1 VRRLEIG
8 EQEIRSLALTLRKV
22 DFFSDLSVSDLDA
35 ILKCIQFYEF
45 PSGSMIF
52 KKGDPGDALYVIH
65 DGQIEIFIKKL
76 FSGKKSIDTLK
87 QGQFFGEMALLQ
99 NKPRSASAAAM
110 SPAKLFVLLKSD
122 FLHVLRNNASFAA
135 EMRRI
140 SEQRKFHTK
149 RIT

>member
-1 VRRLEIG
+1 MG

-22 DFFSDLSVSDLDA
+22 DFFSDLSIADLDA

-45 PSGSMIF
+45 PPGSMIF

-65 DGQIEIFIKKL
+65 EGQIEIFIKKL
-76 FSGKKSIDTLK
+76 FSGKKSIDTLG
-87 QGQFFGEMALLQ
+87 QGHFFGEMALL
-99 NKPRSASAAAM
+99 NKKPRSASAAAVTNT
-110 SPAKLFVLLKSD
+110 KLFVLLKSD
-122 FLHVLRNNASFAA
+122 FLHVLRNNTSFAA
-135 EMRRI
+135 EMKRI